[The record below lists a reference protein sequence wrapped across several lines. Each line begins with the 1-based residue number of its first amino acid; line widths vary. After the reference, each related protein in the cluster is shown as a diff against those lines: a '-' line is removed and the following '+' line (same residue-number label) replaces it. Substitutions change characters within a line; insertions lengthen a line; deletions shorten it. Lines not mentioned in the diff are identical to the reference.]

1 LNSLQTVAVQF
12 TDESSCLPRVS
23 FDLIERFKAEIRN
36 WVLNYDRS
44 LPKDELETRVEDL
57 YVEAAMVVATYNM
70 VSRFLLSTDVA
81 GMSDMEVPWPV
92 DRKEASSFINPFF
105 FSWVTL
111 FFQILNTALHH
122 HTVFPSGQRSK
133 A

>member
-1 LNSLQTVAVQF
+1 
-12 TDESSCLPRVS
+12 
-23 FDLIERFKAEIRN
+23 
-36 WVLNYDRS
+36 LNYDRS

-92 DRKEASSFINPFF
+92 ERKEASSFLKLCLFL
-105 FSWVTL
+105 WVTL
-111 FFQILNTALHH
+111 FFFCLLNTALHH